1 MYHKQY
7 NKRCQV
13 QVLSIQPPLWFGV
26 LFEEHSNRDETS
38 HKVSVLVVNSFHILR
53 EVLTFLGTFRVINV
67 YC

>member
-1 MYHKQY
+1 M
-7 NKRCQV
+7 
-13 QVLSIQPPLWFGV
+13 LSIHPPLWFGV